1 MGLSFENDRNVA
13 VSSLDETGIN
23 DGLVL
28 YYTMDSIDGTTL
40 LDNSGNNYHGTVY
53 GAVPATGINGN
64 ALSFD
69 GVNDYTRTDSNIT
82 SGFTALTVSLWIK
95 PQTGGASYRCALHKS
110 TDTSIGASEYWAG
123 ISAGNF
129 LTITI
134 GSPTAPGAWAAG
146 ETTITPVLGTW
157 YFLTATWNGTTVIVY
172 VNGTEVKNYPLTVKT
187 NINYPTRLGASSD
200 GASYQYSGLID
211 EVRLYNRALS
221 AAEVKQLYKLNAP
234 NNVASM
240 KEE

>member
-1 MGLSFENDRNVA
+1 MGLSFESDRNLQ
-13 VSSLDETGIN
+13 VSLLDEIN
-23 DGLVL
+23 LTDGLVA
-28 YYTMDSIDGTTL
+28 YYSMDSIDGTIL
-40 LDNSGNNYHGTVY
+40 LDNSGSNYSQAIY
-53 GAVPATGINGN
+53 GAIAGTGVCGN

-95 PQTGGASYRCALHKS
+95 PTGGAGTYRCAIHKS
-110 TDTSIGASEYWAG
+110 TDTSIGSSEYWAG
-123 ISAGNF
+123 ISQGNF

-134 GSPTAPGAWAAG
+134 GAGNSVGWAAG

-157 YFLTATWNGTTVIVY
+157 YFLTATWNGTTVRVY
-172 VNGTEVKNYPLTVKT
+172 IDGIEVKNYTLTIKT